1 MQYGRCD
8 FQNFL
13 TIFTD
18 QFVPP
23 RPIFRVP
30 FPSPTSQQAILADAG
45 RGVYPTCMQD
55 EVRALLI
62 LQDRDRRLLALAK
75 DLEKLPQDEARAK
88 AKLAGDEAAVAK
100 AHQALLDCELRVKK
114 IELDA
119 ETRRTTIKRLKL
131 QQFETRKNEEFVA
144 LGHEITR
151 YEKDLDAFETTE
163 LEAMDEVDTLRAAQ
177 KAAEAA
183 LAHTRK
189 LVEEDLAMITQ
200 RHARMEADRIE
211 TLAEREK
218 LLANVPESVIPLY
231 NRLMKTKDGRAV
243 APMRDG
249 KCEGCHMKL
258 IASTVMKVQ
267 SGREIAQCEDCGRI
281 LYVED

>member
-1 MQYGRCD
+1 
-8 FQNFL
+8 
-13 TIFTD
+13 
-18 QFVPP
+18 
-23 RPIFRVP
+23 
-30 FPSPTSQQAILADAG
+30 
-45 RGVYPTCMQD
+45 MQD

-88 AKLAGDEAAVAK
+88 AKLAGDQAAVTK

-151 YEKDLDAFETTE
+151 YEKDLDDFETKE
-163 LEAMDEVDTLRAAQ
+163 LEAMEEVDSFRSAHKTT
-177 KAAEAA
+177 A
-183 LAHTRK
+183 LALTETAKRI
-189 LVEEDLAMITQ
+189 EEDLATIKQ
-200 RHARMEADRIE
+200 RHQRMETDRQE
-211 TLAEREK
+211 VLAERE
-218 LLANVPESVIPLY
+218 LLITKAPEAIIPLY
-231 NRLMKTKDGRAV
+231 NRLMKTKDGLAI
-243 APMRDG
+243 APLRDG

-258 IASTVMKVQ
+258 IASTVIKAQ

-281 LYVED
+281 LYVEE